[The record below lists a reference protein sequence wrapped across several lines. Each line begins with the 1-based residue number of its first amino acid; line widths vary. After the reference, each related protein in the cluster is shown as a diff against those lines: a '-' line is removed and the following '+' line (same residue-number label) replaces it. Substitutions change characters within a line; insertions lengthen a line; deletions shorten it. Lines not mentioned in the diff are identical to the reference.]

1 MPQPGDR
8 KKSTPAEADE
18 APRAGEAKPKAKD
31 KGKEKSK
38 DKAKGR
44 KAKADGGK
52 GPRKDGQAAEAKDGR
67 KKSKGG
73 KAKGTKTKGSK
84 AKPPRFDPVDVPDP
98 AVGRLIEVR
107 RSGVHGQGV
116 FAIAPIA
123 RGDTIIEYVG
133 RRMSHKKADKLP
145 PIDPDEPNHTF
156 FFQIR
161 DGRKV
166 IDAAVGGS
174 AARWINH
181 ACAPNCEAEEDE
193 DGRVFIKALRKIKP
207 EQELF
212 YDYGLVLDEPYTRQ
226 LKKDYACRCGA
237 PKCRGTMLAP
247 KR

>member
-1 MPQPGDR
+1 MLQAGDR
-8 KKSTPAEADE
+8 KKSTSPDADE
-18 APRAGEAKPKAKD
+18 AAREGAGKADDRTDRKKDRKAAKGKDKPKAGKKD
-31 KGKEKSK
+31 KDNKK
-38 DKAKGR
+38 DKKQGK
-44 KAKADGGK
+44 KAKA
-52 GPRKDGQAAEAKDGR
+52 A
-67 KKSKGG
+67 
-73 KAKGTKTKGSK
+73 
-84 AKPPRFDPVDVPDP
+84 RFDPSDVPDA

-123 RGDTIIEYVG
+123 RGESIIEYVG
-133 RRMSHKKADKLP
+133 RTMSHKKADKLP
-145 PIDPDEPNHTF
+145 PINPDEPNHTF

-161 DGRKV
+161 DGKKV

-181 ACAPNCEAEEDE
+181 SCAPNCEAEEDE

-226 LKKDYACRCGA
+226 LKKDYECRCGA